1 MLAVV
6 DGTCNPLDDWGR
18 GLPMSSRLG
27 LAIEWDHVSKTK
39 TKQKTSRKLFPSP
52 SPHPQTSSFNPL
64 YQDLALH
71 LLSLLVLP
79 IFLVTLIRYRPRT
92 RYPLKTRKLPR
103 FQSFWTLTWGC
114 KWKTP
119 PQSLCL
125 FTQRHWKFYT
135 KWHRSCVCVRCEWNI
150 NSSVQTWAPPP
161 QSFRVV
167 HSNTATSKKNM
178 KFKTHLVSS
187 ISDKG
192 YSVCITGP
200 VLSCSFWQLQRSMC
214 SML

>member
-6 DGTCNPLDDWGR
+6 AGTCNPLDDWGR

-27 LAIEWDHVSKTK
+27 LAIEWDHVSKNK
-39 TKQKTSRKLFPSP
+39 TKQKTSRKLSPSP
-52 SPHPQTSSFNPL
+52 SLHPQTFSFNPL

-71 LLSLLVLP
+71 LLSLQVLP
-79 IFLVTLIRYRPRT
+79 IFLVTLIRYRPST

-103 FQSFWTLTWGC
+103 LQSFWTLTWDY

-119 PQSLCL
+119 HQSLCP

-135 KWHRSCVCVRCEWNI
+135 KWHLSCVCVRCEWNI

-161 QSFRVV
+161 SHSVLCIQILQHPKRIWNSKPIWSQAFQIRGTQSVLQDLFYHVV
-167 HSNTATSKKNM
+167 FDSRR
-178 KFKTHLVSS
+178 
-187 ISDKG
+187 G
-192 YSVCITGP
+192 VC
-200 VLSCSFWQLQRSMC
+200 VA
-214 SML
+214 ML